1 MGMYMNETI
10 RKTSQVFKQRQTQ
23 GDDRNGMAAKEEAE
37 EDEWKEKRPTEMK
50 RSTLNLFV
58 AVRVFACVCV
68 NGENVA
74 YENKLKQVIRA

>member
-37 EDEWKEKRPTEMK
+37 EDEWKEKKANRNEK
-50 RSTLNLFV
+50 KHFEFIRC
-58 AVRVFACVCV
+58 RACVCV

-74 YENKLKQVIRA
+74 YKNKLKQVIRA

>member
-1 MGMYMNETI
+1 MEWQQKKKQRKMNE
-10 RKTSQVFKQRQTQ
+10 RK
-23 GDDRNGMAAKEEAE
+23 
-37 EDEWKEKRPTEMK
+37 KRPTEMK

-58 AVRVFACVCV
+58 AVRVFVCVCV